1 MLKIIN
7 PRRPFL
13 RRNHSHILEGD
24 SGRATQGVKVWCKRR
39 ALGIHGVLQLG

>member
-13 RRNHSHILEGD
+13 RRDHSYILG
-24 SGRATQGVKVWCKRR
+24 GAAGKRAVRVNGWCKRC